1 MVILY
6 KFRTIA
12 QDSKLYTD
20 LSIVN
25 RMGEPVAFECAENL
39 NLFNTFTHVGLFF
52 CFFVCLVHSELGSG
66 GFIVVKGNLLVVW
79 SVPSAFCAT
88 Q

>member
-6 KFRTIA
+6 KFCTIT

-25 RMGEPVAFECAENL
+25 RTGEPVAFECAENL

-52 CFFVCLVHSELGSG
+52 VCLVHSELGSG
-66 GFIVVKGNLLVVW
+66 GFIVAKGNLLVVW
-79 SVPSAFCAT
+79 LVLSAFCAT